1 VPVDLAVAPFPFCA
15 PDKIINTFSAMQKF
29 SHEKVDI
36 CVRRMRPATPDDQ
49 LFLRKLFAST
59 RADELALLGG
69 DESQKEAFISMQFN
83 AQSRQYAMNYPQAN
97 HSIILSDETPIGRML
112 TAGREDAI
120 LLLDIALLPE
130 YRNAGIG
137 TRLIQDLL
145 NEAAAAGKAVQL
157 HVFAS
162 NPAKHLYERL
172 GFSQVGL
179 DAAYLE
185 MMWVPPGSS

>member
-1 VPVDLAVAPFPFCA
+1 
-15 PDKIINTFSAMQKF
+15 MQKP
-29 SHEKVDI
+29 SHEEEDI
-36 CVRRMRPATPDDQ
+36 CVTRMRPVTPDDQ
-49 LFLRKLFAST
+49 VFLRKLFAST

-69 DESQKEAFISMQFN
+69 DEHQKETFIAMQFN
-83 AQSRQYAMNYPQAN
+83 AQSRQYAMSYPKAD
-97 HSIILSDETPIGRML
+97 HSIILFDETPIGRMMV
-112 TAGREDAI
+112 ASMEAAI

-137 TRLIQDLL
+137 TELIQGLL
-145 NEAAAAGKAVQL
+145 NEAAATGKAVRL

-162 NPAKHLYERL
+162 SPAKRLYERL

-179 DAAYLE
+179 DTAYVE

>member
-1 VPVDLAVAPFPFCA
+1 
-15 PDKIINTFSAMQKF
+15 M
-29 SHEKVDI
+29 
-36 CVRRMRPATPDDQ
+36 TPDDQ
-49 LFLRKLFAST
+49 LFLRKLFVST
-59 RADELALLGG
+59 RADELAHLDG
-69 DESQKEAFISMQFN
+69 DEHQKEAFISMQFN
-83 AQSRQYAMNYPQAN
+83 AQSRQYAMSYPQAN
-97 HSIILSDETPIGRML
+97 QSIILSGETPVGRML
-112 TAGREDAI
+112 VAGMETAI
-120 LLLDIALLPE
+120 LLIDIALLPE

-137 TRLIQDLL
+137 TELIQGLL

-185 MMWVPPGSS
+185 MMWVPAVSS